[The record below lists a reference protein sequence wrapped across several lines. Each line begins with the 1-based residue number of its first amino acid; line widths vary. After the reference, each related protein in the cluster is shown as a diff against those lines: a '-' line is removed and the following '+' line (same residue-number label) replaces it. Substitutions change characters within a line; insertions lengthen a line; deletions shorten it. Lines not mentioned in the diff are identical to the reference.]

1 LFRVPAARRSLV
13 TSRHGWTQP
22 TYLIGGLCSFP
33 QGSVHLLEASL
44 GVPVMG
50 LPRRG
55 AGRAGPEAMLD
66 EGLEVLAGL
75 WSGEPFGHQGE
86 HYRIAGDP
94 PEQDW
99 RAVY

>member
-1 LFRVPAARRSLV
+1 
-13 TSRHGWTQP
+13 
-22 TYLIGGLCSFP
+22 
-33 QGSVHLLEASL
+33 
-44 GVPVMG
+44 MG
-50 LPRRG
+50 LPSRG

-75 WSGEPFGHQGE
+75 WSGEPFGHHGE